1 MNSIYEEIV
10 ESIHNFDYETL
21 MKNVKDA
28 ISQGLEP
35 TEIMEKGIS
44 KGLNLIGKEYEEGNL
59 FIVHLVAAAEIVKKV
74 ITEILEPQMKKLETN
89 SKSLGKVIIGT
100 VSGDIHDIGK
110 NIVASLLFAS
120 GFEVFDLGVDV
131 SPEKYVEKFKETN
144 ANVVAASALLSTTL
158 PNQREIVKAFD
169 EAGLRGRVKLIFGG
183 APVTPEW
190 VEEIG
195 GDGYSEDAVGAV
207 KLIKNLLGIKEEK
220 AI

>member
-1 MNSIYEEIV
+1 
-10 ESIHNFDYETL
+10 
-21 MKNVKDA
+21 
-28 ISQGLEP
+28 
-35 TEIMEKGIS
+35 MEKGIS